1 MAAAEFVEASSL
13 AEALRGAAGGAGC
26 DVVGASAATDSAS
39 GGAAACGADS
49 AFGNAAA
56 ACQGG
61 SGARPFRGWEASGFR
76 MARASSDAV
85 AAFHGLVA
93 CQILEVA
100 FRIEGAAASPGPSSV
115 VVADFV
121 VDCTHGVSMDH
132 QASSLHPGEE
142 HAQSFVF

>member
-26 DVVGASAATDSAS
+26 DVVGASWPDVPGA
-39 GGAAACGADS
+39 AAACGADS
-49 AFGNAAA
+49 AFGDAAA

-76 MARASSDAV
+76 MGRASSDAV
-85 AAFHGLVA
+85 AAFHGVVA

-121 VDCTHGVSMDH
+121 VDCTHCVSVDH
-132 QASSLHPGEE
+132 QASLIHPGEE
-142 HAQSFVF
+142 RAQSFVF